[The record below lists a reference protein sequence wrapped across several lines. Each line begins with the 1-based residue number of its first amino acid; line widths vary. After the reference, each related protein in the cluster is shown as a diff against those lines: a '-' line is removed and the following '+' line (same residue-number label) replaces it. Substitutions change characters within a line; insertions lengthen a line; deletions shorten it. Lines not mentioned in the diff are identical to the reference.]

1 MKKIIIFIILFFL
14 ISISIPISGIEYNG
28 KEKNNNIKPTWSI
41 FFIDIFAE
49 IEITNIIDYKEILGG
64 ILYTT
69 NSKIKS
75 DPQKRINFFG
85 GMPLDV
91 TEFDNGGTGYLIT
104 RDHFIPPA
112 FQGQGIIHGLSVN
125 PADNSTF

>member
-14 ISISIPISGIEYNG
+14 ISISIPTSGIDYNQ
-28 KEKNNNIKPTWSI
+28 KEKIYNIEPTWDV
-41 FFIDIFAE
+41 FFIDILADV
-49 IEITNIIDYKEILGG
+49 EITDIIDYKEILGG
-64 ILYTT
+64 IFYTT

-75 DPQKRINFFG
+75 DPFKRINFFS

-104 RDHFIPPA
+104 RTRIINRA
-112 FQGQGIIHGLSVN
+112 FHGQGIIHGLAVN
-125 PADNSTF
+125 PTDNSTF